1 MNTKTKKILV
11 FALIALT
18 LLAITTPVFAAAD
31 STNFLDPKETV
42 KAASSNLATKTNTVM
57 NQILGVV
64 QIVAIGVAVIMLI
77 ILAIKYISAA
87 PGEKADIKKGAMIY
101 VVGAVLLFGATGI
114 LEIIKQFT
122 TVFNNN

>member
-18 LLAITTPVFAAAD
+18 LLAFTIPVFAVDYLSPNQVQA
-31 STNFLDPKETV
+31 KE
-42 KAASSNLATKTNTVM
+42 SNLANSTNDVM
-57 NQILGVV
+57 NQALGVV

-77 ILAIKYISAA
+77 VLAIKYISAA

-122 TVFNNN
+122 TVFNN

>member
-18 LLAITTPVFAAAD
+18 LLAFTIPVFAAAD
-31 STNFLDPKETV
+31 STDFLDPKETV
-42 KAASSNLATKTNTVM
+42 KAKKSNLANSTNDVM
-57 NQILGVV
+57 NQALGVV

-77 ILAIKYISAA
+77 VLAIKYISAA

-114 LEIIKQFT
+114 LQIIKTFAQNVQT
-122 TVFNNN
+122 